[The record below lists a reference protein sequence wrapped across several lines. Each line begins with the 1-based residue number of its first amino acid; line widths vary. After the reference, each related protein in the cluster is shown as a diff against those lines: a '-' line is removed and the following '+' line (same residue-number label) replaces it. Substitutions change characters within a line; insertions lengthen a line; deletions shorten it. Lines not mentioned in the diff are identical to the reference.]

1 MKILI
6 LNVPKIESER
16 ARLGL
21 TYTAL
26 AAKCEISKQRLWSML
41 RRGVTSFEGV
51 GLLGHGLNMDP
62 KDLVMSVDNEVKRGH
77 KCTSMEEYWV
87 KMKKGRRGRE

>member
-16 ARLGL
+16 VRLEL

-26 AAKCEISKQRLWSML
+26 AAKCGISKQRLWSML

-51 GLLGHGLNMDP
+51 GLLGNGLNVDP
-62 KDLVMSVDNEVKRGH
+62 KDLVITVERSENGN
-77 KCTSMEEYWV
+77 T
-87 KMKKGRRGRE
+87 